1 MCKVPASTQ
10 EVEGLLTARGVN
22 TMASGNKP
30 AAMKFFFYAKDVL
43 GSTYLMQCSVLK
55 PERLLELVVKS
66 DAPDRAES
74 ARVISGVVKEAFASY
89 LR

>member
-1 MCKVPASTQ
+1 
-10 EVEGLLTARGVN
+10 
-22 TMASGNKP
+22 
-30 AAMKFFFYAKDVL
+30 
-43 GSTYLMQCSVLK
+43 MQCSVLK

-66 DAPDRAES
+66 DAPDLAES